1 MAPEILLKQ
10 EYNKSVD
17 IWSAGVVM
25 YQLISGKH
33 PMSSFKIIKTESYV
47 DVLFLKP
54 KIELLEKDG
63 FTKLS
68 QDLLKR
74 MLEYSII
81 YRFNAD

>member
-25 YQLISGKH
+25 YQLISGRH
-33 PMSSFKIIKTESYV
+33 PMK
-47 DVLFLKP
+47 DLFSN
-54 KIELLEKDG
+54 KIEKYISLFEEKTVIKYEKKDG

-68 QDLLKR
+68 IDLL
-74 MLEYSII
+74 
-81 YRFNAD
+81 